1 MLCATLAA
9 LCSQCGGAD
18 LDSGENDAH
27 GKEPHA
33 VREPGSNPKQRRLI
47 MEAAKY
53 TIEYTISL
61 GRHTPTHRYDTD
73 SPVPCTEFPV
83 ELLEHGF
90 NVTAILRE
98 GMPLEPKQADHF

>member
-1 MLCATLAA
+1 
-9 LCSQCGGAD
+9 
-18 LDSGENDAH
+18 
-27 GKEPHA
+27 
-33 VREPGSNPKQRRLI
+33 

-73 SPVPCTEFPV
+73 SPVACTEFLV

-98 GMPLEPKQADHF
+98 GMPLEPKQADHFIKQAASMLAARRICKSRRIDAAEEHHRFGFSA